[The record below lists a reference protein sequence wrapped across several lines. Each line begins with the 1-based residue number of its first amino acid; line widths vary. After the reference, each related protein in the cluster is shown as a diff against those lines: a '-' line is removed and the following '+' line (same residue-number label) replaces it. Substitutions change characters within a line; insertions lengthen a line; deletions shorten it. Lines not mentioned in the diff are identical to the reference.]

1 MPVKI
6 MKKFT
11 VTLALQFLRRL
22 RRFVGMGG
30 ALIVAVGFLVLAP
43 LFTPSAAFAADT
55 TGNWNL
61 DDDSGHRLGAVLF
74 ERSDINSPSGLR
86 LRLNAESAGLK
97 MDHTHPLV
105 LRDGNQQTWSLPNLS
120 KELLTTAGGKIPV
133 DSSQYNAGCLN
144 PIPTDGITM
153 QFIVPSSAGDLT
165 FDLVPGQIQTLHSL
179 TEATKGCSKTGI
191 SG

>member
-11 VTLALQFLRRL
+11 DTLALQFLRQLRL
-22 RRFVGMGG
+22 FVGMGG
-30 ALIVAVGFLVLAP
+30 ALMVAVGFLVLAP

-61 DDDSGHRLGAVLF
+61 DDGSGHRLGAVLF

-97 MDHTHPLV
+97 MGSAPPSGVTQEV
-105 LRDGNQQTWSLPNLS
+105 L
-120 KELLTTAGGKIPV
+120 
-133 DSSQYNAGCLN
+133 
-144 PIPTDGITM
+144 
-153 QFIVPSSAGDLT
+153 
-165 FDLVPGQIQTLHSL
+165 
-179 TEATKGCSKTGI
+179 
-191 SG
+191 

>member
-1 MPVKI
+1 
-6 MKKFT
+6 MKRI
-11 VTLALQFLRRL
+11 LALFASVVKTPWRRL
-22 RRFVGMGG
+22 VGISCAG
-30 ALIVAVGFLVLAP
+30 IVAVGLFVLASLLSP
-43 LFTPSAAFAADT
+43 AAVSAADT
-55 TGNWNL
+55 DGNWNL
-61 DDDSGHRLGAVLF
+61 DDGSGHRLGAVLF

-105 LRDGNQQTWSLPNLS
+105 LRDGNQQTWSLANLS
-120 KELLTTAGGKIPV
+120 KELLTTAGGKIPM

-153 QFIVPSSAGDLT
+153 QFIVPSSEGDLT